1 MALVKVESM
10 KVSEHPR
17 TWVLMGLLIIV
28 DFMMAF
34 FSKWMEYVSGVSS
47 GDVWEFVMISTRLL
61 FLVKMATVVIAGD
74 IVSSE
79 FNWGTMKLLLIRP
92 VNRTKILL
100 SKYVTALLF
109 SVIYMVV
116 LMVSSLLFGGI
127 FFGVSPQIHEW
138 SNLFFIYILYVV
150 EITMTATLAFTL
162 STVFR
167 SSTLAIGLSI
177 FLMFAGEICVEVCK
191 LMGLEGGKYLLFANT
206 DLSPYFNGGIPVF
219 SGMTLMFS
227 VGILLVHFTV
237 FHLVSWL
244 SFTKRD
250 VSV

>member
-1 MALVKVESM
+1 M
-10 KVSEHPR
+10 
-17 TWVLMGLLIIV
+17 
-28 DFMMAF
+28 F
-34 FSKWMEYVSGVSS
+34 
-47 GDVWEFVMISTRLL
+47 
-61 FLVKMATVVIAGD
+61 
-74 IVSSE
+74 
-79 FNWGTMKLLLIRP
+79 
-92 VNRTKILL
+92 
-100 SKYVTALLF
+100 
-109 SVIYMVV
+109 
-116 LMVSSLLFGGI
+116 
-127 FFGVSPQIHEW
+127 
-138 SNLFFIYILYVV
+138 V

-167 SSTLAIGLSI
+167 SSTLAISLSI
-177 FLMFAGEICVEVCK
+177 FLMFVGEICVEVCK

-206 DLSPYFNGGIPVF
+206 DLSPYFNGGIPLF